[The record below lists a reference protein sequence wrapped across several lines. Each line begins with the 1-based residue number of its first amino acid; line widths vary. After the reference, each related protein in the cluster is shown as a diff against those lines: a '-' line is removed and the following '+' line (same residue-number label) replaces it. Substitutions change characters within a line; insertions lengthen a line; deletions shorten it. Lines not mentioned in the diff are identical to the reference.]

1 VGVLSVLRFLPMGV
15 FDDATIRVIG
25 QAFDAACKELRDTG
39 QPDVVEEVMIKR
51 IITAARTGERDI
63 TRLQQAA
70 LAGLG
75 KPSDLK

>member
-1 VGVLSVLRFLPMGV
+1 M
-15 FDDATIRVIG
+15 I
-25 QAFDAACKELRDTG
+25 
-39 QPDVVEEVMIKR
+39 VEEVMIKR

-75 KPSDLK
+75 KAERPKVIRKAAVRYILSSLHQAGRTGPLPIPPPWP

>member
-1 VGVLSVLRFLPMGV
+1 M
-15 FDDATIRVIG
+15 I
-25 QAFDAACKELRDTG
+25 
-39 QPDVVEEVMIKR
+39 VEEVMIKR